1 MQTFKSSG
9 IGAVFQMNCQKL
21 FYNRTFTELLY
32 WKKRSRLLQR
42 KKLLKMKIKKTPSLV
57 SFLFIIV
64 VQLSHLRNMFVCLQL
79 ETADT
84 INVVAD
90 ALQGSLLSGVNKF
103 PETFFFTS
111 LPKKDTMQNWKK
123 KKMLKNNYKYHVI

>member
-1 MQTFKSSG
+1 
-9 IGAVFQMNCQKL
+9 
-21 FYNRTFTELLY
+21 
-32 WKKRSRLLQR
+32 
-42 KKLLKMKIKKTPSLV
+42 MKIKKNPSLV

-111 LPKKDTMQNWKK
+111 LPKKDTMQN
-123 KKMLKNNYKYHVI
+123 

>member
-1 MQTFKSSG
+1 
-9 IGAVFQMNCQKL
+9 
-21 FYNRTFTELLY
+21 
-32 WKKRSRLLQR
+32 
-42 KKLLKMKIKKTPSLV
+42 
-57 SFLFIIV
+57 
-64 VQLSHLRNMFVCLQL
+64 MFVCLQL

-111 LPKKDTMQNWKK
+111 LPKKDTMQN
-123 KKMLKNNYKYHVI
+123 